1 MSALRRPLP
10 AWAEIAVLP
19 LVNIALAFVTV
30 GIIVRIIGVDPIHA
44 LRLLVVGAI
53 GSSESIGYTL
63 YYATNFT
70 FTGLAVA
77 VAFHAG
83 LFNIGG
89 EGQAYIGGLG
99 CGLAILALDR
109 YLPAWL
115 MIPLA
120 IAAAALFGAAWAAV
134 PAWLQA
140 WRGSHI
146 VITTIMFNFVAS
158 ALMVYLMVNVLIA
171 PGSMTPQS
179 RNFAPSGR
187 LPSMHDTLAAI
198 GIHVTPS
205 ALNLSIVLAAFCC
218 VGVWVFLW
226 HTPWGYELRT
236 MGHNPEAAVYAGTS
250 IRRMTML
257 SMCISG
263 ALAGF
268 VGVNELMGVH
278 QRIVLDF
285 PAGYGFAGI
294 AVALMGR
301 SHPLGIVLAALLFGA
316 LQQGGAELAF
326 DIPSITREM
335 VVVIQGLII
344 LFSGALAHLPRPWL
358 QRLLA
363 FFSSPR
369 ARGEVPAQRAEGS

>member
-1 MSALRRPLP
+1 VTTARRPLP
-10 AWAEIAVLP
+10 SPLP
-19 LVNIALAFVTV
+19 LWADIILLPLANVALAFVTV
-30 GIIVRIIGVDPIHA
+30 GIIVRIIGVDPFHA
-44 LRLLVVGAI
+44 LELLIVGAL

-63 YYATNFT
+63 YYATNFI
-70 FTGLAVA
+70 FTGLAVS

-89 EGQAYIGGLG
+89 EGQAYLGGLG

-109 YLPAWL
+109 YLPAWA
-115 MIPLA
+115 MIPIA

-146 VITTIMFNFVAS
+146 VITTIMFNFVAA

-179 RNFAPSGR
+179 RNFEPSSF
-187 LPSMHDTLAAI
+187 LPAMQ
-198 GIHVTPS
+198 GS
-205 ALNLSIVLAAFCC
+205 ALNLSLALAFACC
-218 VGVWVFLW
+218 LAVWVFLW
-226 HTPWGYELRT
+226 HTPWGYALRT
-236 MGHNPEAAVYAGTS
+236 MGQNPEAAIYAGTDL
-250 IRRMTML
+250 RRMTML
-257 SMCISG
+257 AMCISG
-263 ALAGF
+263 GLAGF

-278 QRIVLDF
+278 HRIVLDF

-301 SHPLGIVLAALLFGA
+301 NHPLGIVLAALLFGA

-326 DIPSITREM
+326 DIPTITREM
-335 VVVIQGLII
+335 VVVIQGLVI
-344 LFSGALAHLPRPWL
+344 LFSGALVQLPRPWL
-358 QRLLA
+358 QAL
-363 FFSSPR
+363 FSFRRS
-369 ARGEVPAQRAEGS
+369 

>member
-1 MSALRRPLP
+1 MRPLP
-10 AWAEIAVLP
+10 RWADIVLVP
-19 LVNIALAFVTV
+19 AINIALAFATV
-30 GIIVRIIGVDPIHA
+30 GVIVTLIGVDPLHA
-44 LRLLVVGAI
+44 LRLLVLGAV

-63 YYATNFT
+63 YYATNFI

-109 YLPAWL
+109 YLPAWAL
-115 MIPLA
+115 IPIA
-120 IAAAALFGAAWAAV
+120 IAGAALFGAAWAAV

-179 RNFAPSGR
+179 RNFLPSGK
-187 LPSMHDTLAAI
+187 LPQLHEVA
-198 GIHVTPS
+198 GWFGVQVS
-205 ALNLSIVLAAFCC
+205 ASPLNLSIALAVACC
-218 VGVWVFLW
+218 ILVWVFLW
-226 HTPWGYELRT
+226 RTTWGYALRT
-236 MGHNPEAAVYAGTS
+236 MGHNPDAATYAGANLRT
-250 IRRMTML
+250 MTML
-257 SMCISG
+257 AMCLSG

-268 VGVNELMGVH
+268 VAVNELMGVH

-294 AVALMGR
+294 AVSLMGR
-301 SHPLGIVLAALLFGA
+301 NHPFGIVLAALLFGA

-326 DIPSITREM
+326 EVPTITREM
-335 VVVIQGLII
+335 VVVIQGLVI

-358 QRLLA
+358 HRLL
-363 FFSSPR
+363 SHGPER
-369 ARGEVPAQRAEGS
+369 

>member
-1 MSALRRPLP
+1 
-10 AWAEIAVLP
+10 
-19 LVNIALAFVTV
+19 
-30 GIIVRIIGVDPIHA
+30 
-44 LRLLVVGAI
+44 
-53 GSSESIGYTL
+53 
-63 YYATNFT
+63 
-70 FTGLAVA
+70 
-77 VAFHAG
+77 VAFHGG

-89 EGQAYIGGLG
+89 EGQAYLGGLG

-115 MIPLA
+115 MIPIA

-146 VITTIMFNFVAS
+146 VITTIMFNFVAA

-179 RNFAPSGR
+179 RGFEPSAF
-187 LPSMHDTLAAI
+187 LPAMT
-198 GIHVTPS
+198 GS
-205 ALNLSIVLAAFCC
+205 ALNLSLALALACC
-218 VGVWVFLW
+218 VAVWIFLW
-226 HTPWGYELRT
+226 HTPWGYALRT
-236 MGHNPEAAVYAGTS
+236 MGHNPEAAVYAGTNL
-250 IRRMTML
+250 RHMTML
-257 SMCISG
+257 AMCLSG

-278 QRIVLDF
+278 HRIVLDF

-301 SHPLGIVLAALLFGA
+301 NHPLGIVVAALLFGA

-326 DIPSITREM
+326 EIPTITREM
-335 VVVIQGLII
+335 VVVIQGLVI
-344 LFSGALAHLPRPWL
+344 LFSGALVQLPRPWL
-358 QRLLA
+358 QALFALRR
-363 FFSSPR
+363 S
-369 ARGEVPAQRAEGS
+369 

>member
-1 MSALRRPLP
+1 MSGPRRPLP
-10 AWAEIAVLP
+10 AWADVALVP

-30 GIIVRIIGVDPIHA
+30 GIIVAIIGADPFHA
-44 LRLLVVGAI
+44 LRLLVSGAL

-63 YYATNFT
+63 YYATNFI

-77 VAFHAG
+77 VAFHGG

-99 CGLAILALDR
+99 CGLAVLALDR
-109 YLPAWL
+109 YLPAWA
-115 MIPLA
+115 MIPFA
-120 IAAAALFGAAWAAV
+120 IVAAALFGAAWAAV

-146 VITTIMFNFVAS
+146 VITTIMFNFVAA

-179 RNFAPSGR
+179 RTFAASGK
-187 LPSMHDTLAAI
+187 LPAVHDLLRGLGFTV
-198 GIHVTPS
+198 GPS
-205 ALNLSIVLAAFCC
+205 ALNLSIVLALLCC

-226 HTPWGYELRT
+226 HTPGGYALRT
-236 MGHNPEAAVYAGTS
+236 MGHNPQAAVYAGTDL
-250 IRRMTML
+250 RRMTMVA
-257 SMCISG
+257 MCLSG

-268 VGVNELMGVH
+268 VGVNELLGVH

-301 SHPLGIVLAALLFGA
+301 NHPLGIVLAALLFGA
-316 LQQGGAELAF
+316 LQQGGTELSF
-326 DIPSITREM
+326 EIPTITREM
-335 VVVIQGLII
+335 VVVIQGLVI
-344 LFSGALAHLPRPWL
+344 LFSGALVHLPRPWL
-358 QRLLA
+358 QALLG
-363 FFSSPR
+363 SPSMGNR
-369 ARGEVPAQRAEGS
+369 

>member
-1 MSALRRPLP
+1 
-10 AWAEIAVLP
+10 
-19 LVNIALAFVTV
+19 
-30 GIIVRIIGVDPIHA
+30 
-44 LRLLVVGAI
+44 
-53 GSSESIGYTL
+53 
-63 YYATNFT
+63 
-70 FTGLAVA
+70 
-77 VAFHAG
+77 
-83 LFNIGG
+83 
-89 EGQAYIGGLG
+89 
-99 CGLAILALDR
+99 
-109 YLPAWL
+109 
-115 MIPLA
+115 
-120 IAAAALFGAAWAAV
+120 
-134 PAWLQA
+134 
-140 WRGSHI
+140 
-146 VITTIMFNFVAS
+146 
-158 ALMVYLMVNVLIA
+158 MVYLMVNVLIA

-179 RNFAPSGR
+179 RNFTASGK
-187 LPSMHDTLAAI
+187 LPSMQEVLGAV
-198 GIHVTPS
+198 GIQVAPS
-205 ALNLSIVLAAFCC
+205 ALNLSIVLAVFCC

-250 IRRMTML
+250 LKRMTML
-257 SMCISG
+257 AMCLSG

-326 DIPSITREM
+326 DIPTITREM

-358 QRLLA
+358 QSLLA
-363 FFSSPR
+363 LFSSPR
-369 ARGEVPAQRAEGS
+369 SRGELPAQRAEGS

>member
-1 MSALRRPLP
+1 MTPVRPTLPPWVDALALP
-10 AWAEIAVLP
+10 AINV
-19 LVNIALAFVTV
+19 ALAFLTV
-30 GIIVRIIGVDPIHA
+30 GAIVAIVGVDPLHA
-44 LRLLVVGAI
+44 LKLLVVGAV
-53 GSSESIGYTL
+53 GSPESIGYTL
-63 YYATNFT
+63 YYATNFV

-77 VAFHAG
+77 VAYHGG

-109 YLPAWL
+109 YLPVWL
-115 MIPLA
+115 MAPIA
-120 IAAAALFGAAWAAV
+120 ILAAALFGAAWAAV

-158 ALMVYLMVNVLIA
+158 ALMVYLLVNVLIA

-179 RNFAPSGR
+179 RDFGPSGQ
-187 LPSMHDTLAAI
+187 LPALA
-198 GIHVTPS
+198 GSP
-205 ALNLSIVLAAFCC
+205 LNLSIVLALACC
-218 VGVWVFLW
+218 IGVWLFLW
-226 HTPWGYELRT
+226 RTPWGYALRA
-236 MGHNPEAAVYAGTS
+236 MGHNPEAALYAGTDL
-250 IRRMTML
+250 RLMTMVA
-257 SMCISG
+257 MCLSG

-278 QRIVLDF
+278 HRIVLDF

-301 SHPLGIVLAALLFGA
+301 NHPFGVLLAALLFGA

-326 DIPSITREM
+326 DVPAITREM
-335 VVVIQGLII
+335 VVVIQGLVI
-344 LFSGALAHLPRPWL
+344 LFSGALANLPRPWL
-358 QRLLA
+358 QALWMR
-363 FFSSPR
+363 R
-369 ARGEVPAQRAEGS
+369 VR

>member
-1 MSALRRPLP
+1 MTASRRAVAHPLP
-10 AWAEIAVLP
+10 LWAEAVLLP
-19 LVNIALAFVTV
+19 LINIALAFVVV
-30 GIIVRIIGVDPIHA
+30 GVIVAMIGVDPFHA
-44 LRLLVVGAI
+44 LRLLVTGAL
-53 GSSESIGYTL
+53 GSRESIGYTL
-63 YYATNFT
+63 YYATNFI

-89 EGQAYIGGLG
+89 EGQAYLGGLG

-109 YLPAWL
+109 WLPAWL
-115 MIPLA
+115 LIPIA

-146 VITTIMFNFVAS
+146 VITTIMFNFLAS

-179 RNFAPSGR
+179 RGFASSGD
-187 LPSMHDTLAAI
+187 LPAVSGL
-198 GIHVTPS
+198 P
-205 ALNLSIVLAAFCC
+205 LNLSLGLALACC
-218 VGVWVFLW
+218 VAVWVFLW
-226 HTPWGYELRT
+226 RTPWGYALRT
-236 MGHNPEAAVYAGTS
+236 MGHNPEAAVYAGTNLK
-250 IRRMTML
+250 RMTML
-257 SMCISG
+257 AMCLSG

-278 QRIVLDF
+278 HRIVLDF
-285 PAGYGFAGI
+285 QAGYGFAGI

-301 SHPLGIVLAALLFGA
+301 NHPLGVVFAALLFGA

-335 VVVIQGLII
+335 VVVIQGLVI
-344 LFSGALAHLPRPWL
+344 LFSGALAYLPRPWV

-363 FFSSPR
+363 RR
-369 ARGEVPAQRAEGS
+369 AP